1 MTLRLATIHSLQ
13 TDGHT
18 KTRAIDAY
26 GIAVARQK
34 FMIQLLAFESEL
46 GPYTLKWTEVV
57 KL

>member
-46 GPYTLKWTEVV
+46 GPYTLK
-57 KL
+57 